1 MTVDVSGQNTQTAQ
15 QSLHKRHPTL
25 PKHSICERVGSAA
38 VPAASTASG
47 IRFFLLRTQEGWK
60 IKEFAANGSD
70 ATHLSLW

>member
-1 MTVDVSGQNTQTAQ
+1 MTVDVSGQNAQTAQ

-25 PKHSICERVGSAA
+25 PKHPICERVGSAA